1 VIFTADHGE
10 MLGERG
16 LWYKMSFFEDSVGI
30 PLIVSAPGKFRAHR
44 VGANVSL
51 LDMVPTLAELGGADL
66 STGAGKLDGASLVP
80 LLSRDRDARSDTVVG
95 EYLAEG
101 ALAPVVMI
109 RRDSLKFVSSPG
121 DPDQLFDLE
130 ADPAELTNVAAV
142 LKHADEVAAF
152 REEVARRWD
161 LGVLRNQ
168 VVDSQRR
175 RRLIARA
182 LSVGSP
188 SSWDYEPDQDSTRR
202 YVRGY
207 DFWSP
212 FKRARL
218 RRGEPPTHEPSSS

>member
-1 VIFTADHGE
+1 
-10 MLGERG
+10 
-16 LWYKMSFFEDSVGI
+16 
-30 PLIVSAPGKFRAHR
+30 VSAPGKFQPRR
-44 VGANVSL
+44 VGALVSL
-51 LDMVPTLAELGGADL
+51 IDLAPTLAELGGADL
-66 STGAGKLDGASLVP
+66 TTGAGKLDGTSLVP
-80 LLSRDRDARSDTVVG
+80 LLLGAGGARTDTVVG

-121 DPDQLFDLE
+121 DPDQLFDLA
-130 ADPAELTNVAAV
+130 ADPAELTNLAPEP
-142 LKHADEVAAF
+142 KHADEVGAF

-161 LGVLRNQ
+161 LGTLRNE
-168 VVDSQRR
+168 VLDSQRR

-188 SSWDYEPDQDSTRR
+188 SSWDYKPEQDSAQR

-218 RRGEPPTHEPSSS
+218 RRGEPPPHGPSSN